1 MSRGNPLPCKLCLS
15 GIFPAGRSYTAE
27 ETEQGGSAMTSR
39 QAGRRIGTIAAEHRP
54 ADRRKRGG
62 ARQSGKQKSAPLGPK
77 DRRRLGQLV
86 ACGAIF
92 VLLVAVKLLLPGK
105 MDAVNARLSGLLHQN
120 MDVQAV
126 FSAVGDAVTG
136 EQDVGGSLRE
146 VYQAVFRP
154 QEEDGGA
161 VETAGP
167 ALALETPSALDS
179 LMVFRPAAGEGTAAS
194 SDAAE
199 AADPEKTTGT
209 ETAGA
214 ETAEETGA
222 EVSTLAYV
230 LYSDN
235 NLPENVNL
243 EQALLGF
250 DYCTP
255 VMGVLSSGFG
265 YREHPVEGEERFHY
279 GIDIAADTGTAIG
292 CFADGTVT
300 AVGDSSSYGK
310 YLIVE
315 HGGGFSTLYAHCSRI
330 IAASGQAVK
339 EGETIAEVGQTGVA
353 TGPHLHLELHQGERY
368 LNPIYYVALA

>member
-1 MSRGNPLPCKLCLS
+1 
-15 GIFPAGRSYTAE
+15 
-27 ETEQGGSAMTSR
+27 MTSR
-39 QAGRRIGTIAAEHRP
+39 QAGRRIGTIAAEHRNP
-54 ADRRKRGG
+54 KRRGG
-62 ARQSGKQKSAPLGPK
+62 ARQSAGSRKSAPLSPK
-77 DRRRLGQLV
+77 DQRRLVQLV

-105 MDAVNARLSGLLHQN
+105 MDTLNARLSGLLRQN

-126 FSAVGDAVTG
+126 FSAVGEAVTG

-146 VYQAVFRP
+146 VYQAVFQP
-154 QEEDGGA
+154 QEDGEA
-161 VETAGP
+161 VETAASAGP
-167 ALALETPSALDS
+167 ALSLETPTALEA
-179 LMVFRPAAGEGTAAS
+179 LTAFRPAGDGERS
-194 SDAAE
+194 E
-199 AADPEKTTGT
+199 
-209 ETAGA
+209 
-214 ETAEETGA
+214 ETAEEDPA
-222 EVSTLAYV
+222 EAETAAAEARGGTAEDFQTAQVSTLAYV
-230 LYSDN
+230 LYSAS

-255 VMGVLSSGFG
+255 VMGTLSSGFG

-292 CFADGTVT
+292 CFADGTIT

-315 HGGGFSTLYAHCSRI
+315 HEGGFSTLYAHCSRI
-330 IAASGQAVK
+330 VASSGQTVR
-339 EGETIAEVGQTGVA
+339 EGDTIAEVGQTGVA
-353 TGPHLHLELHQGERY
+353 TGPHLHFELHQGDRY